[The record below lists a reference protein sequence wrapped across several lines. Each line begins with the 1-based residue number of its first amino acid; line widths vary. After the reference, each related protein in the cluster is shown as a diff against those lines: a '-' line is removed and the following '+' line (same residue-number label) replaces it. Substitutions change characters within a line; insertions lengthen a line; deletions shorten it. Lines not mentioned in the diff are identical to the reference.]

1 MIARITYSDSELGT
15 VKATLSEGA
24 VWTADDPGMA
34 RTLNVLIESEDR
46 SPARGDWL
54 AWHAEKM
61 AKMLDGRIELEAKDE
76 PPGDVRY

>member
-1 MIARITYSDSELGT
+1 MIAKITYSDAELGT
-15 VKATLSEGA
+15 VTATLSEDA
-24 VWTADDPGMA
+24 AWTADDPDMA
-34 RTLNVLIESEDR
+34 RTLNTLIASEDQ

-61 AKMLDGRIELEAKDE
+61 AAMLEGRIKFEAKDE